1 MNTNKRLQSALE
13 LLSTYGFMLALAAIV
28 LIAITYFVSPL
39 QQVQSNSC
47 TTYGGIACSAIEY
60 YSNTLNNNA
69 NIIVYLSNAE
79 SVPINVITINVIIG
93 GNTYNGICTTN
104 PTYPSGNTFVNPA
117 SGFVCITQSTL
128 FALKPGS
135 KVQGQFY
142 INMGICN
149 SEVTQLTQANCNF
162 LNVQSAGSFVAYS
175 SYKSSNPQVSF
186 NIVVSNAMVT
196 GSSSVMGDHIGIFY
210 CPGTSCEPIT
220 FLASNSTSV
229 SYSLSSLPAGTY
241 TVRVCDTT
249 QYSCSSSN
257 TVTIAGCYLL
267 SLINGPG
274 GSSVSASP
282 SNSVGCSSG
291 KYNSG
296 AAITLTATPA
306 SGSTFSSWTG
316 TLSSSSNP
324 WSYSM
329 PASTASET
337 ANYGECYQLALT
349 DNPGGASIS
358 SSPLNSAGC
367 TPGNYMPNAVIT
379 LTATPSSGYI
389 FTGWSGTYSTTS
401 NPWSF
406 PMPSSQASEAANYNI
421 CYQLTLTDGAG
432 GSGVSESPSNSVGCT
447 PGNYFSGTAITL
459 TATPSS
465 GYAFTGWTGTSSNS
479 LNPWSY
485 TMPAS
490 TASETANYAQCYQ
503 LTLTDG
509 TGGSSV
515 AASPSNSIGCSSG
528 YYISGAA
535 VTLTATPAS
544 GYTFSSWT
552 GTSSSSS
559 NPWSYSMPASTA
571 TETANYASSCTG
583 TNTLT
588 VTSYLSL
595 TVPASTTVTYT
606 MYGGGGG
613 AGYSS
618 PAGSGVGANGALQ
631 TGSFNVYAGN
641 SITVYA
647 GGGGGGG
654 CGGGGGGGSGYYGG
668 GGGGGGGTSP
678 GFYNGGG
685 GGSSAILYPG
695 SNLVQYAAGGSGGT
709 AGEGGGGGGTGTSGG
724 IGGIAGSTPST
735 AGAAGGSLVGGGGGE
750 YSSTY
755 WGGSGGSGTNGGLGG
770 NYGGG
775 SSGGD
780 GGGGGGGYG
789 GGGGGGS
796 LCSSPSGSGG
806 SSGAN
811 GASGNG
817 SSGGTG
823 GSTGAGGAGTYD
835 TNGGSGGSVTLSWPG
850 SSCPI

>member
-117 SGFVCITQSTL
+117 SGFVCSTQSPL
-128 FALKPGS
+128 LALKPGS

-142 INMGICN
+142 INLGICN

-571 TETANYASSCTG
+571 SETANYASSCTG

-588 VTSYLSL
+588 VNSYLSL
-595 TVPASTTVTYT
+595 TVPASTTVSYT

-613 AGYSS
+613 GGGYGAGLSPVPTAGYS
-618 PAGSGVGANGALQ
+618 GALA
-631 TGSFNVYAGN
+631 TGSFSVTTGSSMSVY
-641 SITVYA
+641 V

-654 CGGGGGGGSGYYGG
+654 GGESGCSGECSGGGGGGSGYYGG
-668 GGGGGGGTSP
+668 GGGSTYSGGS
-678 GFYNGGG
+678 GGG
-685 GGSSAILYPG
+685 GGSSVILINGAIANSGNAYASGGAGGTGGGG
-695 SNLVQYAAGGSGGT
+695 SETGGGGGTSSAGGSGGSLIYSGSPT
-709 AGEGGGGGGTGTSGG
+709 GGSLIGGQGSGAVYAGISSGG
-724 IGGIAGSTPST
+724 SGSSG
-735 AGAAGGSLVGGGGGE
+735 GAAGGG
-750 YSSTY
+750 TY
-755 WGGSGGSGTNGGLGG
+755 P
-770 NYGGG
+770 YGG
-775 SSGGD
+775 

-789 GGGGGGS
+789 SAGGNGALGA
-796 LCSSPSGSGG
+796 GG
-806 SSGAN
+806 SSGS
-811 GASGNG
+811 GA
-817 SSGGTG
+817 GTG
-823 GSTGAGGAGTYD
+823 GSG
-835 TNGGSGGSVTLSWPG
+835 NGGSAAGTDQGGSGGAGGSVTLSWPG